1 MAAAN
6 ESQGLKI
13 AVAAFITLTVILTVT
28 SYFLYS
34 NGASA
39 EARLQSEM
47 EAHSKTKSEK
57 NLALNQ
63 YNEVRSKVGTKN
75 EDPEPAKE
83 EIAANFKKIEERL
96 NNLTAQVTAAVQ
108 DAQSQGAQGPELQDA
123 KENVLKAIASF
134 RSEPNKSY
142 ISSLD
147 RLTELMENMAKLTTQ
162 LSINYVAVRR
172 NLEGA
177 TSVAKSQVDTQ
188 AKAAA
193 DSQAEVLN
201 EQKKHADERSTLIT
215 KVDQLQTDNDKTHGE
230 VLSMTQKNKQQEDE
244 FSRQR
249 ETLLTIQREQ
259 RDRLEQKEIQL
270 DRPDGYVTYV
280 DYQTREVLVSLT
292 RRMGARPQMKM
303 TIFDARS
310 PGIPT
315 EKPKGSIELT
325 SVGEQFSTARILK
338 SEWDS
343 RVDPIRVG
351 DIVYSAAWSPNQP
364 VRFALVGKM
373 DVNRDNK
380 DDREELKRMIVE
392 AGGVVDYD
400 LPPPEIGKETG
411 TLTPRIDWYV
421 IDLRMPLRGTFERK
435 SDANAAAT
443 AKFQTRIGEVQRDAR
458 LNGIRPMTIER
469 LLAYLGYDMNSPI
482 IGRAEAVDE
491 KSLMRLVAPRR
502 PAETLAKPA
511 GETTKAESKA
521 ETKTEEA
528 KSEAAEMKEEQ
539 PKDETKTEA
548 KPKARAKTKAKS
560 RLKARA
566 KKTEEDEESGDT
578 PK

>member
-47 EAHSKTKSEK
+47 EAHTKTKSEK
-57 NLALNQ
+57 SLALNQ
-63 YNEVRSKVGTKN
+63 YNEVRAKVGTKA
-75 EDPEPAKE
+75 EEPDPAKE
-83 EIAANFKKIEERL
+83 EITANFKKVEERL

-108 DAQSQGAQGPELQDA
+108 EAQSQGAQGPELQDA

-134 RSEPNKSY
+134 RGEPNKNY
-142 ISSLD
+142 ISSLE

-177 TSVAKSQVDTQ
+177 TSVAKAANDVE
-188 AKAAA
+188 AKKAADA
-193 DSQAEVLN
+193 QAELQN
-201 EQKKHADERSTLIT
+201 EQKNHVDQRSTLVT
-215 KVDQLQTDNDKTHGE
+215 KVDQLQADNDKKGGE
-230 VLSMTQKNKQQEDE
+230 VLSLQQKMKQEE
-244 FSRQR
+244 EEHSRKL
-249 ETLLTIQREQ
+249 ESLLAIHREQ
-259 RDRLEQKEIQL
+259 RDRLEQKEVIL

-280 DYQTREVLVSLT
+280 DYETHEVLVSLT
-292 RRMGARPQMKM
+292 RRMGARPQMKL

-315 EKPKGSIELT
+315 EKPKGAIELT

-338 SEWDS
+338 SAYDN

-351 DIVYSAAWSPNQP
+351 DIVYSPAWSPNQK
-364 VRFALVGKM
+364 VKFALVGKM
-373 DVNRDNK
+373 DVNRDSK
-380 DDREELKRMIVE
+380 DDREELKRMIAE
-392 AGGVVDYD
+392 AGGEVAYD
-400 LPPPEIGKETG
+400 LPPPEYGKETG
-411 TLTPRIDWYV
+411 TLSPEIDWYV
-421 IDLRMPLRGTFERK
+421 IDLRMPLRGTYEHQ
-435 SDANAAAT
+435 SDANLAQLT
-443 AKFQTRIGEVQRDAR
+443 KFQTRVGEVQKEAR
-458 LNGIRPMTIER
+458 SNGIRPLTIER
-469 LLAYLGYDMNSPI
+469 LLAYLGYDMNAPI

-491 KSLMRLVAPRR
+491 KSLRRLVSPRR
-502 PAETLAKPA
+502 PAEPVTKPASETPKSEAKPDA
-511 GETTKAESKA
+511 DKPD
-521 ETKTEEA
+521 
-528 KSEAAEMKEEQ
+528 AAEMKAEQ
-539 PKDETKTEA
+539 PKDEPKSE
-548 KPKARAKTKAKS
+548 PKAKAKAKS
-560 RLKARA
+560 KGRLKARA
-566 KKTEEDEESGDT
+566 KKTEEDEDSGDA